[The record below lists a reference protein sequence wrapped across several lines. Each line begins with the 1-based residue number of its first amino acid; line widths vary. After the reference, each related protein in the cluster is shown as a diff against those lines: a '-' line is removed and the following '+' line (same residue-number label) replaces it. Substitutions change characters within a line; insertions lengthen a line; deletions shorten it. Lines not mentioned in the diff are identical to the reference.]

1 MDNLEIR
8 EDLLLM
14 SSIPLV
20 ISDGKIGKIKIN
32 VHHEFALQIMIRFY
46 NQDDLENSHLVTCT
60 RS

>member
-1 MDNLEIR
+1 MNNNIIMDNLEIR

-32 VHHEFALQIMIRFY
+32 VHHEFALQIMIRFQCY
-46 NQDDLENSHLVTCT
+46 SKIIL
-60 RS
+60 